1 MSTVVIQ
8 SHSAGA
14 VVIQA
19 YDAGTLVEAQAT
31 DVPTLPSFLTHAFE
45 YAGIAGAV
53 SDPVASWVCSITG
66 DSATQAT
73 GANQPAKTAD
83 SALFTANDFLN
94 MPASVRTSLASAG
107 AVFIHFGS
115 YTYGGG
121 KIVFNAQNGTA
132 SFQMSMNT
140 QWRLFLRN
148 TIATNVTMATGDAT
162 DNAACVAYARY
173 SVGGTGAVGEDATE
187 STGAAPGGTYGF
199 IAATLGALAGGAAGM
214 TGNIKAVY
222 VTDVNPSP
230 AQIAELL
237 AYVGTP

>member
-1 MSTVVIQ
+1 MAHHVFHRANFLDES
-8 SHSAGA
+8 GA
-14 VVIQA
+14 SV
-19 YDAGTLVEAQAT
+19 
-31 DVPTLPSFLTHAFE
+31 PSFLTHAFE
-45 YAGIAGAV
+45 YAGLSGAV

-83 SALFTANDFLN
+83 SALFTSNDFLN

-121 KIVFNAQNGTA
+121 KIIFDARNGTA
-132 SFQMSMNT
+132 AFQMSMNT
-140 QWRLFLRN
+140 TWRLFLRN
-148 TIATNVTMATGDAT
+148 TIATSVTLNAGLAT
-162 DNAACVAYARY
+162 DDSPCVVYARY
-173 SVGGTGAVGEDATE
+173 SVGGVGATGEDASE

-199 IAATLGALAGGAAGM
+199 TAAYLGATAGGGSGM

-222 VTDVNPSP
+222 VTNVNPSP